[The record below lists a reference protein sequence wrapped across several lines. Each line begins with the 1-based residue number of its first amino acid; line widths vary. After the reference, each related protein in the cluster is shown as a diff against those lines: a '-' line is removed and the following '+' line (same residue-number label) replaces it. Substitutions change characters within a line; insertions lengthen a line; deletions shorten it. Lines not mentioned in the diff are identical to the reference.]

1 MTNSIRGAAYL
12 SGHGSKLQTTN
23 QSAIVVDI
31 GGTTTDIGVLLP
43 SGLPRQAS
51 AYAAVAGVKVNYSL
65 PHIHSIGLGG
75 GSLVESRGD
84 GQVRI
89 GPRSVG
95 NAMAEHAL
103 IFGGTQTTATDV
115 AVAAGLAQLGSPE
128 AVSHLDAGFV
138 AEARSRIKVMLEQ
151 AIDTVK
157 TSPESVPVFLVGGG
171 SILAPKSLDGA
182 SQLVVPPFHEV
193 ANAVGAACSKVGAT
207 VDTIE
212 STSQQTLAEVTDKVK
227 QRAITQA
234 VLMGAARQTVDI
246 AEVDAMPIPYL
257 DNQVRIV
264 VKAIGQLDHTVP
276 KQNLVALLED
286 IDAVIADDSTMA
298 DDADESSQPSQLEPC
313 FDHVSY
319 TPHIELNEASGVH
332 EWHISST
339 DLDYIADGCYLL
351 GCGGGGNP
359 GPGKIQLKDMV
370 AAGHRIRVVDAFSLP
385 DDAVVYWGGRMGS
398 PAAISERLQ
407 AHETVLAI
415 RALMAFRGDESFDA
429 VMGLEI
435 GGSNGVEPLLW
446 GSSRFFD
453 RPVIDADFMGRANPM
468 CWQTSLT
475 VHRPGEFVP
484 CAIDSGDGR
493 TMLMTRA
500 PKDEAVDKPL
510 RGALMEM
517 GSLVGLA
524 PRPTTARI
532 ARDYAVLNTV
542 SLAWRI
548 GRAIA
553 RAEANSTTS
562 TVADAIIQEV
572 GGSQSAKVLFKGKIS
587 GIERTLHKGH
597 SIGVLHISH
606 TVAEEEEEDRVMGA
620 ESHAAVATG
629 GTLRIPFINENIL
642 AEHVA
647 RDGEKTILTTVPDLI
662 AVVDKHSGRAVGVP
676 EYRYGCQVIVL
687 GIACSP
693 RWTDTP
699 RGLEVGG
706 PASYG
711 YDDVGYTPIGRY
723 VEPRSVI
730 AEYA

>member
-1 MTNSIRGAAYL
+1 MRGAAYL
-12 SGHGSKLQTTN
+12 SGHGSKLQTN

-51 AYAAVAGVKVNYSL
+51 AYAAVAGIKVNYSL

-75 GSLVESRGD
+75 GSLVERRED

-95 NAMAEHAL
+95 SAITEHAL
-103 IFGGTQTTATDV
+103 IFGGAHTTATDI
-115 AVAAGLAQLGSPE
+115 AVAAGLAQLGSPQ
-128 AVSHLDAGFV
+128 AVSHLDREFV
-138 AEARSRIKVMLEQ
+138 ADARSRIKIKLEQ
-151 AIDTVK
+151 AVDTVK
-157 TSPESVPVFLVGGG
+157 TSPEPVPVFLVGGG
-171 SILAPKSLDGA
+171 SILAPKNLDGA
-182 SQLVVPPFHEV
+182 SELLLPPLHEV

-207 VDTIE
+207 IDTIE
-212 STSQQTLAEVTDKVK
+212 NTSQQNLAEVIEKVK
-227 QRAITQA
+227 HRAIDKA
-234 VLMGAARQTVDI
+234 VSLGGVRDTIVI

-264 VKAIGQLDHTVP
+264 VRAIGELDLTVARRDLIVELEEADRSQPAEITHT
-276 KQNLVALLED
+276 NHF
-286 IDAVIADDSTMA
+286 
-298 DDADESSQPSQLEPC
+298 DESPSTASQIPRC
-313 FDHVSY
+313 DHNSY
-319 TPHIELNEASGVH
+319 RPHISLNKTTNIQ

-359 GPGKIQLKDMV
+359 GPGKIQLKDML
-370 AAGHRIRVVDAFSLP
+370 ASGHRIRVVDSSDLP
-385 DDAVVYWGGRMGS
+385 DEAVVYWGGRMGS

-415 RALMAFRGDESFDA
+415 QALMEYRHEKTFDA
-429 VMGLEI
+429 LMGLEI
-435 GGSNGVEPLLW
+435 GGSNGVEPFLW

-493 TMLMTRA
+493 TMIMTRA

-510 RGALMEM
+510 RGAIMEM
-517 GSLVGLA
+517 GSLVGFA

-532 ARDYAVLNTV
+532 ARDCGVLNTI
-542 SLAWRI
+542 SLSWRI

-553 RAEANSTTS
+553 QAEANNTLSN
-562 TVADAIIQEV
+562 VADAIIEEV
-572 GGSQSAKVLFKGKIS
+572 GGAQSAKVLFRGKITA
-587 GIERTLHKGH
+587 IERTLHKGH
-597 SIGVLHISH
+597 SVGVLNITQ
-606 TVAEEEEEDRVMGA
+606 TVSDDDETAGA
-620 ESHAAVATG
+620 RSEAAIAIG
-629 GTLRIPFINENIL
+629 GTLHIPFVNENIF

-647 RDGEKTILTTVPDLI
+647 TDGTKTILTTVPDLI
-662 AVVDKHSGRAVGVP
+662 TVIDRHSGRAVGVP

-687 GIACSP
+687 GISCSP

-711 YDDVGYTPIGRY
+711 YDDIKFRPIGKY

-730 AEYA
+730 TEYA